1 MNVKSSKLST
11 IITLIGAGI
20 VLATFVVKDVMN
32 EKLKDVNDSFSTAQT
47 FYFTQT
53 YNIFGQD
60 DLAYVKQ
67 QVDLTLNAV
76 RNSGK
81 DQFAANEQVIRVKAQ
96 ASDDHLAIMT
106 EYLQNLA
113 QLVDKIPQE
122 KDNAN
127 QVDKLRLECAKN
139 VAQLKALK
147 AQMEGIFSAINKN
160 PDDAQAITKL
170 TVFVD
175 QSGEISENTSTITDG
190 AKNLTSKV
198 ISDLVGKKQQSERNY
213 SRTSTLSYVLFGLGW
228 VTSLV
233 GQLLGI
239 GSQSSSNG

>member
-1 MNVKSSKLST
+1 VNIKSSKLST
-11 IITLIGAGI
+11 IITLIGAGV

-32 EKLKDVNDSFSTAQT
+32 EKLKNVTDSLSSAQT

-76 RNSGK
+76 RNPGK
-81 DQFAANEQVIRVKAQ
+81 DQLAANEQVIRVRAQ
-96 ASDDHLAIMT
+96 ASDDHLAVMT
-106 EYLQNLA
+106 EYLQNLV

-122 KDNAN
+122 KDNA
-127 QVDKLRLECAKN
+127 DKVSMVRSECAQN
-139 VAQLKALK
+139 VAELKALEG
-147 AQMEGIFSAINKN
+147 QMEGIFSAINKN
-160 PDDAQAITKL
+160 PNDPAAIAKL
-170 TVFVD
+170 KIFVD
-175 QSGEISENTSTITDG
+175 QTGAISKNTSMITDA

-198 ISDLVGKKQQSERNY
+198 VSDLVAKKQRSEQDY
-213 SRTSTLSYVLFGLGW
+213 SRTTTLSYVLFALGW

-233 GQLLGI
+233 GQLLAI
-239 GSQSSSNG
+239 GGQSEL